1 MSARTHA
8 LPHPNTQQ
16 AAAPLWQGSRIGTQ
30 IWVLTARAFRALI
43 TSPRLIIMAL
53 VMPLVMLGLFSQVF
67 SSLASSKAFPAGVS
81 YIDYLVPAI
90 LVNTAMQ
97 SALQSGVGL
106 TEDIRSGVLA
116 RLRTLPIWMGS
127 VLVARSFAD
136 LARAA
141 LQLAIMC
148 LLATILFGFA
158 PAGGVPGVLG
168 AVAIALVV
176 GWGIGWLFLALA
188 SWLRDAETMQ
198 TIGMVVMFPLMFAS
212 SAFVPVSSLPGWLQT
227 VASINPL
234 SYAVDA
240 ARNLSLTGTTA
251 TGTVLTVIAIS
262 IALLAIAGTIAAHQ
276 IRKP

>member
-1 MSARTHA
+1 V
-8 LPHPNTQQ
+8 
-16 AAAPLWQGSRIGTQ
+16 TQ

-43 TSPRLIIMAL
+43 TSPRAIIMAL

-116 RLRTLPIWMGS
+116 RWRTLPIWMGS
-127 VLVARSFAD
+127 VLVARNFAD

-148 LLATILFGFA
+148 LLAAILFGFA
-158 PAGGVPGVLG
+158 PAGGVLGVLG
-168 AVAIALVV
+168 AVAMALVV
-176 GWGIGWLFLALA
+176 GWGLGWLFLALA

-212 SAFVPVSSLPGWLQT
+212 SAFVPVHSLPGWLQT

-240 ARNLSLTGTTA
+240 ARSLCLTGTTA